1 MRRKPRGLCLI
12 INNLEFKEKILNR
25 CGGEFDEELLHNLF
39 LELSFEVHVKHDL
52 KCSEILEAAEEYASR
67 DHSNFDAFF
76 MIVMSHGAD
85 GDAIYGVSGK
95 HKVRAEDFMADF
107 QQCPTLKGKPK
118 VFIIQACR
126 GSLDERELP
135 ISFKNGHMADALAS
149 DSTLA
154 CTVSPPGADFLLAFS
169 TMPGYV
175 SWRNES
181 GSLYIKV
188 SMKVFTLSVLSPHL
202 L

>member
-12 INNLEFKEKILNR
+12 INNLEFREKRLNR
-25 CGGEFDEELLHNLF
+25 YGGEFDEQLLHKLF

-52 KCSEILEAAEEYASR
+52 KYSEILEAAEEYASR

-95 HKVRAEDFMADF
+95 HKVGVKEIMADF
-107 QQCPTLKGKPK
+107 EQCPTLEGKPK

-126 GSLDERELP
+126 GPLGERELP
-135 ISFKNGHMADALAS
+135 INNGYMADAVAS

-154 CTVSPPGADFLLAFS
+154 CTVSPPGADFLLAFA
-169 TMPGYV
+169 TMPRYV
-175 SWRNES
+175 SWRNEQS

>member
-1 MRRKPRGLCLI
+1 M
-12 INNLEFKEKILNR
+12 INNLEFEKKGLNR
-25 CGGEFDEELLHNLF
+25 CGGEIDEELLHNLF

-52 KCSEILEAAEEYASR
+52 KYNEILEAAEEYASK

-95 HKVRAEDFMADF
+95 HKVRVEDFMADF
-107 QQCPTLKGKPK
+107 QHCPTLEGKPK

-126 GSLDERELP
+126 GPLDKRELP
-135 ISFKNGHMADALAS
+135 ISFNNGNMADALAS

-175 SWRNES
+175 SLRSEQS

-188 SMKVFTLSVLSPHL
+188 SMKSSHCPSCPPPPSFVKFEKN
-202 L
+202 

>member
-1 MRRKPRGLCLI
+1 MI
-12 INNLEFKEKILNR
+12 INNLEFREKRLNR
-25 CGGEFDEELLHNLF
+25 YGGEFDEQLLHKLF

-52 KCSEILEAAEEYASR
+52 KYSEILEAAEEYASR

-85 GDAIYGVSGK
+85 GDVIYGVSGK
-95 HKVRAEDFMADF
+95 HKVGVKEIMADF
-107 QQCPTLKGKPK
+107 EQCPTLEGKPK

-126 GSLDERELP
+126 GPLGERELP
-135 ISFKNGHMADALAS
+135 INNGYMADAVAS

-154 CTVSPPGADFLLAFS
+154 CTVSPPGADFLLAFA
-169 TMPGYV
+169 TMPRYV
-175 SWRNES
+175 SWRNEQS